1 MRGRTAVIAGMI
13 AAAVAMPVA
22 ARSQAPSP
30 DDTGADFFRQTILDD
45 AKTSSA
51 IKKLLTAKGGFVDPA
66 TQYGDLTGDGKADA
80 VVRVDSGGADGSVAL
95 YVFTAEGSS
104 GGKLR
109 IAYRNQQLNR
119 VTVKVANT
127 TLTISVPV
135 WAKGDDVCC
144 PKKLRLRD
152 YVWNAKL
159 KTMRAHGPARDV
171 AASSTR

>member
-1 MRGRTAVIAGMI
+1 VIAGLI
-13 AAAVAMPVA
+13 AAAVAMPVV
-22 ARSQAPSP
+22 ARSQTPSP
-30 DDTGADFFRQTILDD
+30 DDTGADFFRQTILAD

-51 IKKLLTAKGGFVDPA
+51 VKKLLTSKGGFVDPA

-80 VVRVDSGGADGSVAL
+80 VVRVDSGGAEGSVAL

-119 VTVKVANT
+119 VTVKIANA
-127 TLTISVPV
+127 TLTLSAPL

-159 KTMRAHGPARDV
+159 KTMRVLGPARDV
-171 AASSTR
+171 TAAAATR